1 MTPSGTTRYGGYAE
15 KNSKKITNLSHKSSP
30 KTSLPSK
37 NGSMSSQVTIST
49 KPSLK
54 RSRRA
59 STTAGSGK
67 KKSRS
72 LNVSRNLVRV
82 GQAFPKT
89 IRTVLR
95 YVEYAQLSPGGSSYD
110 QFFFKCN
117 GLNDPTDA
125 IGGHQP
131 YAFDQYAAI
140 YNHYKVYKA
149 KATVQF
155 SATDASRPEGVIV
168 GVNITPGASD
178 ADVGRT
184 KMEKQ
189 DGKINY
195 EMLTQNGDAQCT
207 IVKTWNCAN
216 YFGLQ
221 KDESELSAAVTA
233 DPTELSHFCIWAQ
246 NLAGAA
252 TYAHYNITIEYFVEF
267 SEPKSLGGS

>member
-1 MTPSGTTRYGGYAE
+1 
-15 KNSKKITNLSHKSSP
+15 
-30 KTSLPSK
+30 
-37 NGSMSSQVTIST
+37 MSSQVVIST
-49 KPSLK
+49 GK
-54 RSRRA
+54 RTRRA
-59 STTAGSGK
+59 SSAAK
-67 KKSRS
+67 APRKKSRS
-72 LNVSRNLVRV
+72 RLTNVSRNLVKV

-95 YVEYAQLSPGGSSYD
+95 YVEYGQLSPGASSYD
-110 QFFFKCN
+110 QYFYKCN
-117 GLNDPTDA
+117 GLFDPTDA

-140 YNHYKVYKA
+140 YNHYKVYKS
-149 KATVQF
+149 KCIVQF
-155 SATDASRPEGVIV
+155 SSTDASRPEGVIV
-168 GVNITPGASD
+168 GINVTPGASD

-207 IVKTWNCAN
+207 ITKTWNVSN
-216 YFGLQ
+216 YFGIQ

-233 DPTELSHFCIWAQ
+233 DPTELSHFCIWVQ
-246 NLAGAA
+246 NLAGGA
-252 TYAHYNITIEYFVEF
+252 TYAHFNVTIEYFVEF